1 MVFDKSALEQS
12 SSQVAWQLEKELQLT
27 KLLTNRVV
35 DAVFWVKPNARFL
48 YVNDAACSLVGYSR
62 EKLLCMS
69 IQDLKL
75 ELLKEV
81 WLNHWK
87 TVKYEG
93 SLYFE
98 SLYSTQSGQS
108 LLMETTV
115 TYIEDEGREYNCI
128 SIRDLKKRQ
137 QGSFQFQQTLESAVA
152 NTAKPLDSLKSVF
165 PSDSILSQVF
175 KFIEV
180 NYNQPIALRDVAQ
193 AVNYSAA
200 YLTDLM
206 RRHTGKTVNDWIVE
220 HRMVAARVLLL
231 ETDQCVNQIA
241 EAVGYQHEGY
251 FFRQFRQYHN
261 TTPRAWR
268 KMQRSG
274 VSIKIEAK
282 KLRV

>member
-1 MVFDKSALEQS
+1 MVVNNYTLEQHNF
-12 SSQVAWQLEKELQLT
+12 QVAQQIEKELQLT
-27 KLLTNRVV
+27 KLLTNRLI
-35 DAVFWVKPNARFL
+35 DAVFWVKPNARFS
-48 YVNDAACSLVGYSR
+48 YVNDAACSLVGSSR

-75 ELLKEV
+75 EFLREV

-87 TVKYEG
+87 TVKHEG

-98 SLYSTQSGQS
+98 SLYWTQSGQS
-108 LLMETTV
+108 LPVETTV
-115 TYIEDEGREYNCI
+115 TYMEEEGREYSCI

-137 QGSFQFQQTLESAVA
+137 QGSFQFQQTLESATA
-152 NTAKPLDSLKSVF
+152 NSAKLLNSLKSVF
-165 PSDSILSQVF
+165 PADSLLSQVF

-193 AVNYSAA
+193 AVGYSGA
-200 YLTDLM
+200 YLTDLVH
-206 RRHTGKTVNDWIVE
+206 RQTGKTVNDWIVE
-220 HRMVAARVLLL
+220 HRMVAAQTLLL

-241 EAVGYQHEGY
+241 EAVGYQNEGH
-251 FFRQFRQYHN
+251 FFRQFRQYHD

-268 KMQRSG
+268 KIQRSA
-274 VSIKIEAK
+274 VSIEIKTK